1 MLIIIQISDHIQISA
16 IVLLFGV
23 FRRYEGV

>member
-1 MLIIIQISDHIQISA
+1 MLIIILSSDHIQISA
-16 IVLLFGV
+16 IVLSFGV

>member
-1 MLIIIQISDHIQISA
+1 MFLIILSSDHVQISA
-16 IVLLFGV
+16 VVLLFAV